1 MEKITINK
9 HNTEKAYAAF
19 QTGKI
24 AVATDGKHHG
34 IIKYDDLA
42 RTGTN
47 REHKWSICAFG
58 NMLISLL
65 NGQFKEIYITN
76 PLDKNIFNT
85 YEEMM
90 QAVREKTTHVIVK
103 EEF

>member
-1 MEKITINK
+1 MEKIIINRQ
-9 HNTEKAYAAF
+9 NTKEAYAAF

-47 REHKWSICAFG
+47 REYKWSICAFG
-58 NMLISLL
+58 NMLISLF
-65 NGQFKEIYITN
+65 NGRFKEIYIIN

-90 QAVREKTTHVIVK
+90 HTVKKNATHIIVK
-103 EEF
+103 EEI

>member
-9 HNTEKAYAAF
+9 HNMEKAYATF

-42 RTGTN
+42 RTGAN
-47 REHKWSICAFG
+47 GEHKWSICAFG

-90 QAVREKTTHVIVK
+90 QAVREKATHVIVK